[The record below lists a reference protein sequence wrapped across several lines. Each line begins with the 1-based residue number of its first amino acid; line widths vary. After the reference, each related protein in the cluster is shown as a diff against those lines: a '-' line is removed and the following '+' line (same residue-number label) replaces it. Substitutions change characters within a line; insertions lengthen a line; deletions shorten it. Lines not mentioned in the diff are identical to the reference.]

1 MPQVRLPSIAALS
14 DAIDVPIFI
23 VDIEPGETLRYR
35 KVNRFYEVAAGVSN
49 EDLVGKQPH
58 EVLPPRMAAST
69 TAKYLTCAQSGEPFT
84 YEEVLD
90 LSDGEVWWQTT
101 LTPVSD
107 DDGKVSAIV
116 GTAIDITA
124 RKAQEIHDAK
134 MISELKT
141 LNEEVNT
148 YTSMAAH
155 DVRGPLRKIKVI
167 SELVFADAQPDSEVQ
182 SGSETKPGS
191 KARHAITLAPEQV
204 DLITSIGELA
214 ARTLEHVD
222 SILSYARAL
231 SLEDQPTLEVLD
243 LGLMLSDLISLVDAD
258 ERFVFKY
265 SSQTFSAERVIVQ
278 IVLRNLLEN
287 AVRFGRSACH
297 VEVQASANAADQI
310 QFTVSD
316 DGAGF
321 PDGAVLSEQSAQSRL
336 KSPTNG
342 FGLASAQRII
352 EQRGGQMWLA
362 PPHFAGGGASVAFS
376 MRGEILT

>member
-23 VDIEPGETLRYR
+23 VDVEPGEILRYR
-35 KVNRFYEVAAGVSN
+35 KVNRFYEVAAGISN

-69 TAKYLTCAQSGEPFT
+69 TSKYLTCAQSGEPFT

-107 DDGKVSAIV
+107 GEGRVSAIV
-116 GTAIDITA
+116 GTAIDITV
-124 RKAQEIHDAK
+124 RKAQEIHDAR

-167 SELVFADAQPDSEVQ
+167 SELVFADAQAESDA
-182 SGSETKPGS
+182 KPGG
-191 KARHAITLAPEQV
+191 KARDAITLAPEQV

-222 SILSYARAL
+222 SILIYARAL

-297 VEVQASANAADQI
+297 IEVHASASAADQI
-310 QFTVSD
+310 QFIVSD

-352 EQRGGQMWLA
+352 EQRGGEMWLA